1 MNEIATINDLFIS
14 KKNIFKQE
22 LNDVLNT
29 IKIISISTMTILLKL
44 NNKKINIDILDI
56 GIDSDF
62 KKSQNKSFYNSVTFN
77 INNLSIKIFSNGNIH
92 ITGYSDIDNSI
103 NLVEKLLKELDIE
116 ASVIDFDIQL
126 INTNYKVKH
135 NIKLNI
141 LNEEINKLQDNVF
154 SSYDLER
161 HMSVKIKFKIED
173 RNISI
178 MVFYTGS
185 ILITGIKTPNEL
197 LKSFNFINY
206 FLNKNYDK
214 LYYKNET
221 IHINKKKKFDYNEF
235 LNI

>member
-1 MNEIATINDLFIS
+1 MNKIETNDDIFIS

-44 NNKKINIDILDI
+44 NKKKINIDILDI
-56 GIDSDF
+56 DIDSDF
-62 KKSQNKSFYNSVTFN
+62 KKSQKKSFYNSVTFN
-77 INNLSIKIFSNGNIH
+77 INNLAIKIFSNGNIH
-92 ITGYSDIDNSI
+92 ITGRSDIDNSI
-103 NLVEKLLKELDIE
+103 NLVEKLLKELNIE
-116 ASVIDFDIQL
+116 AFVIDFDIQL
-126 INTNYKVKH
+126 INTNYKINH

-161 HMSVKIKFKIED
+161 HMSVKIKLKIED

-185 ILITGIKTPNEL
+185 ILISGIKKPSEL
-197 LKSFNFINY
+197 LKSFNFIND

-214 LYYKNET
+214 LYYKNEN
-221 IHINKKKKFDYNEF
+221 IHIKKKKKFDYNEF

>member
-1 MNEIATINDLFIS
+1 MDEIESINELFIS

-22 LNDVLNT
+22 LNEVLKT

-44 NNKKINIDILDI
+44 NKKKINIDILDI
-56 GIDSDF
+56 DIDSDF
-62 KKSQNKSFYNSVTFN
+62 KKSQKKSFYNSVTFN

-92 ITGYSDIDNSI
+92 ITGLSDIDNSI
-103 NLVEKLLKELDIE
+103 NLVERLLKELDIE
-116 ASVIDFDIQL
+116 AFVIDFDIQL
-126 INTNYKVKH
+126 INTNYKIDH

-154 SSYDLER
+154 SSYDLEN
-161 HMSVKIKFKIED
+161 HMSVKIKLKIED

-185 ILITGIKTPNEL
+185 ILIIGIKKPNEL
-197 LKSFNFINY
+197 LKSFNFIND

-221 IHINKKKKFDYNEF
+221 IHIKKKKKFDYNEF

>member
-1 MNEIATINDLFIS
+1 MNELYIS

-22 LNDVLNT
+22 LSDVLNT

-44 NNKKINIDILDI
+44 NIKKINIDMLNIDN
-56 GIDSDF
+56 DSDF
-62 KKSQNKSFYNSVTFN
+62 KKSQKKSFYNSVTFN

-92 ITGYSDIDNSI
+92 ITGRSDIDNSI
-103 NLVEKLLKELDIE
+103 NLVERLLKELGID
-116 ASVIDFDIQL
+116 ASIIDFDIQL
-126 INTNYKVKH
+126 INTNYKINH

-161 HMSVKIKFKIED
+161 HMSVKIKLKIED

-185 ILITGIKTPNEL
+185 ILITGIKKPNEL
-197 LKSFNFINY
+197 LKSFNFIND

-221 IHINKKKKFDYNEF
+221 IHINKKKKFDYNKF